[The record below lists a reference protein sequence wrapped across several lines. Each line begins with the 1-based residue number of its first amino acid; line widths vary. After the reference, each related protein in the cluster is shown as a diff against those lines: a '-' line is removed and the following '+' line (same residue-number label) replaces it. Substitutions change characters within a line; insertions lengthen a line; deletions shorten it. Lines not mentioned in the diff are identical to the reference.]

1 MIYFFTPYDFNKR
14 MFDAWERYMW
24 LVKDD
29 DWVVMMDGDTLMFQ
43 ANFGHIVQEYIKKY
57 PDTGL
62 FTCYAS
68 RSGTGFMMPKPNL
81 MNATNI
87 MMHRGVALKLERDNR
102 LKVKELNDRVTGHF
116 MCIKKETW
124 NKIYSGVRDKC
135 RGLGILSVDT
145 VISRSVLEAGLKIRL
160 MEGLY
165 VLHYYRLGEGPK
177 RKQMLG

>member
-1 MIYFFTPYDFNKR
+1 
-14 MFDAWERYMW
+14 
-24 LVKDD
+24 
-29 DWVVMMDGDTLMFQ
+29 
-43 ANFGHIVQEYIKKY
+43 
-57 PDTGL
+57 
-62 FTCYAS
+62 
-68 RSGTGFMMPKPNL
+68 
-81 MNATNI
+81 
-87 MMHRGVALKLERDNR
+87 
-102 LKVKELNDRVTGHF
+102 LKVKEINDRVTGHF

>member
-14 MFDAWERYMW
+14 LFDAWERYMW
-24 LVKDD
+24 LVKDE

-43 ANFGHIVQEYIKKY
+43 ANFGHIVQEYIERY

-68 RSGTGFMMPKPNL
+68 RSGRDWMMPKPNL

-87 MMHRGVALKLERDNR
+87 MMHRGAALKHEKERH
-102 LKVKELNDRVTGHF
+102 LKVKELNVRVTGHF

-135 RGLGILSVDT
+135 KGVGILSVDT
-145 VISRSVLEAGLKIRL
+145 VISLSVLEAGMKIRL

-165 VLHYYRLGEGPK
+165 ILHYYRLGEGAK
-177 RKQMLG
+177 RKKILG

>member
-1 MIYFFTPYDFNKR
+1 MS
-14 MFDAWERYMW
+14 

-43 ANFGHIVQEYIKKY
+43 ANFGHIVQEYIEKY
-57 PDTGL
+57 PDTGM

-68 RSGTGFMMPKPNL
+68 RSGRGWMMPKQNF
-81 MNATNI
+81 MNVTNI
-87 MMHRGVALKLERDNR
+87 MMHRGVALKLEREKH
-102 LKVKELNDRVTGHF
+102 LKVKEINDKVTGHL

-135 RGLGILSVDT
+135 KDLGILAVDT
-145 VISRSVLEAGLKIRL
+145 AISLSVLEAGMKIRL

-165 VLHYYRLGEGPK
+165 ILHYYRLGEGPK
-177 RKQMLG
+177 RKKMLG